1 MLFKNLTFMSKRE
14 EMPLFEN
21 DRIISVLNVTAYFP
35 GRFSEYDTLK
45 IRHMELLWTRD
56 AAPE

>member
-1 MLFKNLTFMSKRE
+1 MSKRE

-21 DRIISVLNVTAYFP
+21 DRILNVTAYFP
-35 GRFSEYDTLK
+35 GRFSEYDTLR

-56 AAPE
+56 ATPEQKVLDIQ